1 MSQGARQLR
10 YDLVHRDAPALI
22 VTHMEEQ
29 MKILLATDGS
39 RFTEAATQAVIS
51 LFRPQDCEVL
61 VLQVVEPVVFSA
73 PPQMAA
79 GYAPEM
85 SERIQY
91 QIRDAKDAVART
103 AEVLRA
109 AGFKAETS
117 VVESEIRTG
126 ILDTAAESKA
136 DLIVLGSH
144 GEKGLRK
151 FFLGSVSE
159 SVARHAQCS
168 VLIVRIPIAN

>member
-1 MSQGARQLR
+1 
-10 YDLVHRDAPALI
+10 
-22 VTHMEEQ
+22 

-39 RFTEAATQAVIS
+39 RYTEAATQSMIS
-51 LFRPQDCEVL
+51 LFRPQDSEIL
-61 VLQVVEPVVFSA
+61 VLQVVEPVVFST

-85 SERIQY
+85 SERLQG
-91 QIRDAKDAVART
+91 QINDAKDAVART

-109 AGFKAETS
+109 AGFKTETS

-126 ILDTAAESKA
+126 ILDAAAEWNA

-159 SVARHAQCS
+159 SIARHAPCS
-168 VLIVRIPIAN
+168 VLIVRIP

>member
-1 MSQGARQLR
+1 
-10 YDLVHRDAPALI
+10 
-22 VTHMEEQ
+22 
-29 MKILLATDGS
+29 
-39 RFTEAATQAVIS
+39 
-51 LFRPQDCEVL
+51 
-61 VLQVVEPVVFSA
+61 
-73 PPQMAA
+73 
-79 GYAPEM
+79 M
-85 SERIQY
+85 SERVQY
-91 QIRDAKDAVART
+91 QIKEAREAVART

-117 VVESEIRTG
+117 VVEAEIRTG
-126 ILDTAAESKA
+126 ILDAAAEWNA